1 MVAEAQTQ
9 PQEIDRALIGTL
21 DLAGDEV
28 PYVDLEHWPFI
39 GAKLAVDGT
48 EYTYVRSFII
58 QGHSAVMPAAVAEL
72 KAQGK
77 SILVAERKDRYYVYV
92 A

>member
-1 MVAEAQTQ
+1 MVAEAQAQ
-9 PQEIDRALIGTL
+9 PREIDRSLIGTL
-21 DLAGDEV
+21 ELGGDEV
-28 PYVDLEHWPFI
+28 PYVDLEDWPFI
-39 GAKLAVDGT
+39 GSKVVVDGT
-48 EYTYVRSFII
+48 EYTYARSFII

-77 SILVAERKDRYYVYV
+77 SILVVERRDRYYVYV